1 MISGPKHLSNAR
13 KRLVGFRKTLRS
25 AQIDIPKQY
34 IEFGDFRERSGQIA
48 AERLLSLPAPPSAVF
63 VANNEMMAGALF
75 AIREQGIK
83 VPHELSLIGFDDAR
97 WAQYSDP
104 PLTVVSQP
112 TEAMGQKAAELLLGR
127 LRGERLANTVVFEP
141 QLVVRRSTAAPSE
154 EVKNSR
160 RRGCKKASMG

>member
-1 MISGPKHLSNAR
+1 MLANDSLVSA
-13 KRLVGFRKTLRS
+13 KRFDS
-25 AQIDIPKQY
+25 AQIVIPKEY

-48 AERLLSLPAPPSAVF
+48 AERLLSLPTPPSAVF

-75 AIREQGIK
+75 AIRERGIK
-83 VPHELSLIGFDDAR
+83 VPRDLSLIGFDDAR

-127 LRGERLANTVVFEP
+127 LRGERPPIRWCSNRSWSFGARLQRRNDLLFNLSRLLA
-141 QLVVRRSTAAPSE
+141 S
-154 EVKNSR
+154 
-160 RRGCKKASMG
+160 